1 VSTQNNLIIVIGNVK
16 PHGVVYKNKN
26 KNKRYGM
33 NLLVVNSLQLNCLV
47 TTYFA
52 SKFYSKIYP
61 INFVLHSHLEKY
73 RFVVLHFHIEK
84 LGHCGMS

>member
-33 NLLVVNSLQLNCLV
+33 NLLVVNSLQLNSLV
-47 TTYFA
+47 AKQFATKLQLPIELYF
-52 SKFYSKIYP
+52 Y
-61 INFVLHSHLEKY
+61 
-73 RFVVLHFHIEK
+73 
-84 LGHCGMS
+84 